1 MSAPEAADGPPES
14 QSEAPPAWAFPP
26 RARVL
31 IVDDLLENRLM
42 LGICCDQFGLAHEC
56 VENGLEAVE
65 AAQTGRFDV
74 VLMDIFMPRMDG
86 VAATSAIRALAAPT
100 CAVPIIA
107 VTPAAP
113 PGMVARYLA
122 SGMTDVVP
130 KPIIPARL
138 AQALSAALAQPSA
151 ATPVRMG
158 ARRAKVARRA

>member
-1 MSAPEAADGPPES
+1 MSASEAADGPPES
-14 QSEAPPAWAFPP
+14 VSEAPAGWTFPP
-26 RARVL
+26 RACVL

-42 LGICCDQFGLAHEC
+42 LGICCDQFGLSHEC

-65 AAQTGRFDV
+65 TVRSGRFDV

-86 VAATSAIRALAAPT
+86 LAATRAIRAFPAPI
-100 CAVPIIA
+100 CEVPIIA

-130 KPIIPARL
+130 KPINPARL
-138 AQALSAALAQPSA
+138 AEALSAALAKPR
-151 ATPVRMG
+151 ATAGRVG
-158 ARRAKVARRA
+158 GRRAKVARRA